1 MFYIP
6 RDYQYLYSWIIYS
19 TLHLAF
25 GNLCNI
31 FLDTPTL
38 EQTSVH
44 YQYTSLMHAPYA
56 GYLGAWKV
64 TGSSTHVGE
73 FQVPIS
79 EIH

>member
-25 GNLCNI
+25 GNLCDI

-38 EQTSVH
+38 GQTFVH

-56 GYLGAWKV
+56 GYLGV

-73 FQVPIS
+73 LQVPIS